1 MVGGALLMIA
11 VVVLAA
17 MLLTG
22 LISGHP
28 SGVSSPAQGAQA
40 TQPAAPTTAP
50 TAVPAAPPAAQPPA
64 APTAIPGFG
73 AQPVTG
79 GNSGGGLVSIA
90 SVRAGAGN
98 GYDRFVIDFGNSS
111 LNDLQRYDV
120 IPQGT
125 PTFTTDPKGDQVTLQ
140 GSRGVQINVRG
151 ISNWMSLPG
160 PTGLQPGMSAIK
172 EARMTGDF
180 EGYVHWSL
188 GVDGPGF
195 VRVMTLTNPARL
207 VVDVQT

>member
-11 VVVLAA
+11 FVVLAA
-17 MLLTG
+17 VLLTG

-28 SGVSSPAQGAQA
+28 SSVSSPAQGTQT

-50 TAVPAAPPAAQPPA
+50 RVPTAAAAAQPNA
-64 APTAIPGFG
+64 APTAMPGFG

-79 GNSGGGLVSIA
+79 GSAGGGMVGIA

-111 LNDLQRYDV
+111 LNDLQSYEV

-125 PTFTTDPKGDQVTLQ
+125 PTFTTDPRGDQVTLQ
-140 GSRGVQINVRG
+140 GSRGVAINVRG
-151 ISNWMSLPG
+151 ISNWTSLPG
-160 PTGLQPGMSAIK
+160 PTDLHPGLSAIK
-172 EARMTGDF
+172 EARLTGDF

-195 VRVMTLTNPARL
+195 VRVMTLTNPTRL
-207 VVDVQT
+207 VVDVQS